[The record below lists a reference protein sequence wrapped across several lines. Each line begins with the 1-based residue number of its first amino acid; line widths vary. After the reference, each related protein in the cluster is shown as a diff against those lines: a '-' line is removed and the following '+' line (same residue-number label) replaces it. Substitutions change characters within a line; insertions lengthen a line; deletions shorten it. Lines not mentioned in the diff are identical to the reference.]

1 MNILIINHYAGAP
14 HLGRE
19 LRPYFFAKNWQ
30 KAGHH
35 VSIAAADHT
44 HLRSN
49 APVEGHEP
57 ELRRIGEVSY
67 LFFPTP
73 RYNDSIAG
81 RGRNIAAFVK
91 GLWQNAPSLAA
102 EVQPDVVIAQSGYPY
117 DFFPAQRIAGLCGA
131 KTVLEV
137 RDLWPLQL
145 QDHYRYPPTHAAVR
159 FAEYMLGRAVSSA
172 DHVVRVLPNSMD
184 YLAGYGLKRE
194 KSSLILS
201 GIAAKNRK
209 LEVPAGKAEKLAR
222 FKGDG
227 LLVMY
232 CGNIGINHDLED
244 FVESANLVGENIR
257 LVLVGNGGN
266 KIMLK
271 RRVRQL
277 SLHNLMFVDG
287 VMPNQVSGMLELA
300 DLLYFPLRPTR
311 QARYGIASAKLLSYM
326 LAGKPVICDGST
338 PGNPVAEADCGLVLE
353 KHGPQEIAGA
363 IRMLANMEEPQ
374 RNRMGRRGR
383 EYVLQN
389 RDYSLLAAE
398 YLELLKKLAEKS

>member
-35 VSIAAADHT
+35 VTIAAADHT

-102 EVQPDVVIAQSGYPY
+102 EVQPDVIIAQSGYPY

-145 QDHYRYPPTHAAVR
+145 RDHYHYPPTHASVR
-159 FAEYMLGRAVSSA
+159 FAEYMLGRAVSAA
-172 DHVVRVLPNSMD
+172 DHVVRVLPNSKE
-184 YLAGYGLKRE
+184 YLMGFGLKE
-194 KSSLILS
+194 EHSSLILS

-222 FKGDG
+222 FKGNG

-232 CGNIGINHDLED
+232 CGNLGINHDLED
-244 FVESANLVGENIR
+244 FVDSANLTGENIR

-266 KIMLK
+266 KITLK
-271 RRVRQL
+271 RRAREL

-287 VMPNQVSGMLELA
+287 VTPGQVSGMLDLA
-300 DLLYFPLRPTR
+300 DILYFPLRPTH
-311 QARYGIASAKLLSYM
+311 QARYGIASAKLLGYM
-326 LAGKPVICDGST
+326 LAGKPVICDGNA
-338 PGNPVAEADCGLVLE
+338 PGNPVTEANCGIVLE
-353 KHGPQEIAGA
+353 KHNPQEIAGA
-363 IRMLANMEEPQ
+363 IRMLANMEEQQ
-374 RNRMGRRGR
+374 RNQMGQRGR
-383 EYVLQN
+383 EYVLGS

-398 YLELLKKLAEKS
+398 YLALLKKLAGKE